1 MILLCEKG
9 VENNM
14 EKYCKS
20 HIDTEISN
28 VVKKIE
34 IRNKELKEL
43 KEKLENYFKFEITD
57 YIIGDILDCENYN
70 HVCLMINL
78 AVINNR
84 ISLENSITLKNKLKK
99 LFQINDMFDKL
110 NKDNY
115 IPENAITDLD
125 N

>member
-1 MILLCEKG
+1 
-9 VENNM
+9 M
-14 EKYCKS
+14 EKFCRNYV
-20 HIDTEISN
+20 DTDISDI
-28 VVKKIE
+28 VKKIE
-34 IRNKELKEL
+34 IKNKEFKEL

>member
-1 MILLCEKG
+1 
-9 VENNM
+9 M